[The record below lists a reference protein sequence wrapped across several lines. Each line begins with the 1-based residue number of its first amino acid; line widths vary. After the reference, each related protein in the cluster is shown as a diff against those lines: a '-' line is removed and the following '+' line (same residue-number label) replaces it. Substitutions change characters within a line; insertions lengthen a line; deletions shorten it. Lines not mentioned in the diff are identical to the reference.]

1 LKRVNDTIIAAV
13 KQHTPGKV
21 VVEDHRLVIDVIN
34 AEKENPGLVGAI
46 FAAGGHIQFVQG
58 LNPTL
63 EDVYLKT
70 VREE

>member
-1 LKRVNDTIIAAV
+1 M
-13 KQHTPGKV
+13 
-21 VVEDHRLVIDVIN
+21 VEDHRLVIDVIN

-46 FAAGGHIQFVQG
+46 FAAGGRIQFVQG

-70 VREE
+70 VRETP